1 MTAHWAQTVLKTP
14 GLMGEPTRHGGIGHG
29 DLDCCTRDGSRME
42 PVGCWV
48 LLLKQLQKN
57 REREKGAKKEN
68 AKIKPLADQFSAEG
82 RWKAG
87 GFALY

>member
-1 MTAHWAQTVLKTP
+1 
-14 GLMGEPTRHGGIGHG
+14 
-29 DLDCCTRDGSRME
+29 ME
-42 PVGCWV
+42 PVGCLV
-48 LLLKQLQKN
+48 LVLKQLQKN
-57 REREKGAKKEN
+57 RERERRGQKKEN